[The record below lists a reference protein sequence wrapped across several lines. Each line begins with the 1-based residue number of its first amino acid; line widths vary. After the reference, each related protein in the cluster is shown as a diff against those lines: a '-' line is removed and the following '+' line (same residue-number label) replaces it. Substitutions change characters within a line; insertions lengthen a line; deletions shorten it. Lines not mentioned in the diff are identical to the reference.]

1 MRLINLIKTHS
12 NWHQYY
18 SYKYFGKSRHGL
30 TFKCRNGMQIA
41 VPRRMV
47 QTYKESFLDEVYYKG
62 IPKNHLGTNPVIID
76 VGANVG
82 YFSLFSL
89 VRYPKA
95 RVFSF
100 EPMPVNYKLLQKY
113 SSENTAL
120 NFTPVNM
127 AVSGEKGYI
136 TLQYDASDSFTTCA
150 SVFDTAHGSDTLQ
163 VETTTLADIM
173 ATHQLDKI
181 DLLKLDCEGS
191 EYSILYNTTDDVW
204 AKIGALTI
212 ETHLGKGADENRD
225 HLVAHLKHKGYTTK
239 FVDDIV
245 WAYRQ

>member
-18 SYKYFGKSRHGL
+18 LYKYFGKSQNGI
-30 TFKCRNGMQIA
+30 TFICRNGMQIA

-62 IPKNHLGTNPVIID
+62 IPKNKLGTNPVIID

-82 YFSLFSL
+82 YFSLFTL

-95 RVFSF
+95 KVLSF
-100 EPMPVNYKLLQKY
+100 EPMPVNFKLLQKY
-113 SSENTAL
+113 CAENPSL
-120 NFTPVNM
+120 DFTPVNM
-127 AVSGEKGYI
+127 AVSGEKGHI

-173 ATHQLDKI
+173 ATHNLPKI

-191 EYSILYNTTDDVW
+191 EYSILYNATDDVW

-212 ETHLGKGADENRD
+212 ETHKGTREDENRD
-225 HLVAHLKHKGYTTK
+225 HLIAHLQQKGYTTK
-239 FVDDIV
+239 AQDDIV
-245 WAYRQ
+245 WAYRP